1 MDILQAYQQA
11 APRKIKLLQTK
22 QNSGA
27 GATRNL
33 GLDIATG
40 DYIGF
45 VDSDDY
51 VTLDYYE
58 KLHSACEK
66 TNSDLA
72 RTNRKI
78 VLGNMYVS
86 CLGRNSTYDQAQIID
101 PKTDPRYLIT
111 EQPSVTNKL
120 FKKELIADSRFPE
133 GLKWEDYPFVIP
145 LLFKANQVVTVPGKN
160 YLYNMNFNNTT
171 CGDFRKLSPKILD
184 IFTCGDIIEE
194 ACLTESLDE
203 NMQAQLNYLQI
214 QNCLRRLR
222 DVLNAK
228 MPISEKRQL
237 LTLISELMKTKY
249 GSWQENPAYQEEK
262 ANSPV
267 NRVWMNIVEK
277 SLIEQPATPQ
287 NETQLKQM
295 IKAKVSKYTKKGQ

>member
-1 MDILQAYQQA
+1 MDILQAYHRN

-22 QNSGA
+22 KNSGA
-27 GATRNL
+27 GAARNL
-33 GLDIATG
+33 GLDIVTG

-58 KLHSACEK
+58 KLYSACKE

-72 RTNRKI
+72 RTNRKT
-78 VLGNMYVS
+78 VLGNMDVS
-86 CLGRNSTYDQAQIID
+86 YLGRAYSYDEAVIID
-101 PKTDPRYLIT
+101 PKTDPHYLIT
-111 EQPSVTNKL
+111 EQPIVTNKL
-120 FKKELIADSRFPE
+120 FKKKLIADSRFPE

-145 LLFKANQVVTVPGKN
+145 LLFKTNQVVTVPGKK

-171 CGDFRKLSPKILD
+171 CGDFRKLSSQILD
-184 IFTCGDIIEE
+184 IFTCGDIIKET
-194 ACLTESLDE
+194 CLTEGLDE

-249 GSWQENPAYQEEK
+249 GSWQDNPAYQEEK
-262 ANSPV
+262 SHSPI
-267 NRVWMNIVEK
+267 NKIWMTIVEK
-277 SLIEQPATPQ
+277 SLIEHPNTPQ
-287 NETQLKQM
+287 DETQLKQM
-295 IKAKVSKYTKKGQ
+295 IKAKVSKYTKKSK